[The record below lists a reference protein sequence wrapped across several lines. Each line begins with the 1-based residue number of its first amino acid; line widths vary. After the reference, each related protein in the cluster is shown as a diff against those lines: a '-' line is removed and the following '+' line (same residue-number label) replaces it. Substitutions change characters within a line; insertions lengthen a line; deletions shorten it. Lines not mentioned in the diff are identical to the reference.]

1 MKIIIAGSRCITDR
15 LPVLI
20 AFRRYRRKRSAITA
34 IISGTAKGPDRHGEW
49 IAERD
54 GIEVIRMPADW
65 NGPHGKR
72 AGFVRNQDMANI
84 ADGAV
89 IVWDGVSSGTRSM
102 IAICRRMRLDYEVY
116 DLRGMRR
123 IDWEA

>member
-1 MKIIIAGSRCITDR
+1 
-15 LPVLI
+15 
-20 AFRRYRRKRSAITA
+20 
-34 IISGTAKGPDRHGEW
+34 
-49 IAERD
+49 
-54 GIEVIRMPADW
+54 MPADW